1 MKYKHLFFLLV
12 VGFNCAQCIVA
23 QKSRIHNLDS
33 VVVIADKRFKK
44 NSISYKVLS
53 IQDSTITN
61 NIESF
66 SYMLRLNTALYLRES
81 GYGGISTVNFR
92 GTGSSNTAVTWN
104 GININSVNNGQTD
117 FNSYA
122 VGLYDNIY
130 VRSGGGSTEFG
141 SGAIGGTISLENAL
155 FFSNQKKIT
164 NQIISDFG
172 SFTTVNFL
180 YKFQYKSSRFS
191 MDFGVSK
198 NMSKNDFPIKGTD
211 FKNSNGNYLNY
222 EGQLSMG
229 YKFSNHFN
237 VKYYNV
243 YSFADRFLSGEL
255 PNPTTANDKYED
267 LLKRDLVKIT
277 YQKNK
282 VQVESKLAYLHQ
294 KFTFFDDKNGD
305 PLSFGISTRY
315 FGDIHLDY
323 SIFTGATLSG
333 RVKYESI
340 FVETNQIARKEI
352 TAVSQSLIFNHFV
365 NRLLSYNIKVRK
377 DYNSDFEVPF
387 TFASGFKFM
396 PLQNFFVRANISK
409 NFRVPTFNDLF
420 WPNQGNLNLIPE
432 TSLQGEIGLGYQ
444 NKKFLVD
451 VAYFNINLKNRIT
464 WLPGGDSSRPSIWVP
479 VNLEETKNTG
489 LEVLSKFV
497 SDFFDNPLTINLN
510 YTHTNAKN
518 KATNKFLPFVPKQII
533 NTSISYSLKKVSF
546 FLQGAYNS
554 SIFTTQSNS
563 TEFTNNAFYVINLG
577 GNYHINLKNK
587 DSLKLGMKINNVLNH
602 NYNIVQNRPMPGI
615 NYHLNINYKF

>member
-1 MKYKHLFFLLV
+1 
-12 VGFNCAQCIVA
+12 
-23 QKSRIHNLDS
+23 
-33 VVVIADKRFKK
+33 
-44 NSISYKVLS
+44 
-53 IQDSTITN
+53 
-61 NIESF
+61 
-66 SYMLRLNTALYLRES
+66 
-81 GYGGISTVNFR
+81 
-92 GTGSSNTAVTWN
+92 
-104 GININSVNNGQTD
+104 
-117 FNSYA
+117 
-122 VGLYDNIY
+122 
-130 VRSGGGSTEFG
+130 
-141 SGAIGGTISLENAL
+141 
-155 FFSNQKKIT
+155 
-164 NQIISDFG
+164 
-172 SFTTVNFL
+172 
-180 YKFQYKSSRFS
+180 
-191 MDFGVSK
+191 
-198 NMSKNDFPIKGTD
+198 MSKNDFPIKGTD
-211 FKNSNGNYLNY
+211 YKNSNGNYLNY
-222 EGQLSMG
+222 EGQLSIG

-387 TFASGFKFM
+387 TFASGFKFK
-396 PLQNFFVRANISK
+396 PLQHFFVRANISK

-518 KATNKFLPFVPKQII
+518 KATNKFLPFVPKQVI

-546 FLQGAYNS
+546 FLQGVYNS

-563 TEFTNNAFYVINLG
+563 PDFTNNAFYVINLG